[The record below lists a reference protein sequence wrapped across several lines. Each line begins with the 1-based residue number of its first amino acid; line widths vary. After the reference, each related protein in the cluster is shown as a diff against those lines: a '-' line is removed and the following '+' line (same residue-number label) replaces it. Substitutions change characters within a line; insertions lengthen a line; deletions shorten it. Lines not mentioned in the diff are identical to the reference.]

1 MTVPLI
7 ALTQRVDVIDRG
19 DGVVERRDALDQ
31 AWVRFIQAV
40 GFRALPLPNNLPTAL
55 ALFSGLPVAG
65 LVLTGG
71 NDLQSYGGDA
81 PERDATE
88 AALLG
93 AARARRMPVIGV
105 CRGMQLIQYACGV
118 RLAEVRGHIVDR
130 QPVTSIFGERVVNSY
145 HRLGARDTVPELV
158 PWATSQDG
166 VVKAVRHVTEKISGI
181 MWHPERLAPFD
192 EEDLGLFRNSFCP
205 RAEMVA

>member
-1 MTVPLI
+1 MSVPLI

-19 DGVVERRDALDQ
+19 DNAVERRDALDQ
-31 AWVRFIQAV
+31 AWTRFIQAV

-55 ALFSGLPVAG
+55 ALFNGLPIAG

-71 NDLQSYGGDA
+71 NDLQAYGGDA

-93 AARARRMPVIGV
+93 AARARRIPVIGV
-105 CRGMQLIQYACGV
+105 CRGMQFIQHACGV
-118 RLAEVRGHIVDR
+118 RLVEVAGHITDR
-130 QPVTSIFGERVVNSY
+130 QPVTSLFGERVVNSY
-145 HRLGARDTVPELV
+145 HRLGARESVPELV

-166 VVKAVRHVTEKISGI
+166 VVKAVRHATEKNVGI
-181 MWHPERLAPFD
+181 MWHPERLTPFN
-192 EEDLGLFRNSFCP
+192 EEDLGLFRSSFCP
-205 RAEMVA
+205 RTEMAA